1 MAASTLSSAL
11 SYIKSNDKKIHYDP
25 GRELFSLKTSYPTII
40 NKTSFMEYF
49 VKAVQGIQEDNDLRD
64 CYSGIMEDIDELKKA
79 NKVRSIYNQDSKQ
92 YVLFYRDTEDRI
104 EDTAKLDDYLI
115 EMWTNIPKYD
125 TREIDSLLKKN

>member
-1 MAASTLSSAL
+1 MEESRPPRRRNAHINNTLNRIIQTLRTAGREMTLTEIEGRLNTSLTTNDDIL
-11 SYIKSNDKKIHYDP
+11 SYIKSDDKKIHYDP

-79 NKVRSIYNQDSKQ
+79 NKVRSIYN
-92 YVLFYRDTEDRI
+92 
-104 EDTAKLDDYLI
+104 
-115 EMWTNIPKYD
+115 
-125 TREIDSLLKKN
+125 

>member
-1 MAASTLSSAL
+1 MTLTEIEGRLNTSLTTNDDIL
-11 SYIKSNDKKIHYDP
+11 SYIKSDDKKIHYDP

-79 NKVRSIYNQDSKQ
+79 NKVRSIYN
-92 YVLFYRDTEDRI
+92 
-104 EDTAKLDDYLI
+104 
-115 EMWTNIPKYD
+115 
-125 TREIDSLLKKN
+125 